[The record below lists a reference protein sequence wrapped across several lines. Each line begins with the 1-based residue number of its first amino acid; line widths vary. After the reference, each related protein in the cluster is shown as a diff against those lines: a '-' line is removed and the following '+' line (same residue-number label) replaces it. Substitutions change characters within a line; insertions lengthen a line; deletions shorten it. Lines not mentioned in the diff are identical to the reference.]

1 MLCKPILSQTD
12 QSDSLPCA
20 LRGRGGLII
29 YLQLLVSDFDSV
41 HMENCGG
48 GEVEGE
54 TYLGNVKVAASITIF
69 GEQRN
74 HHASSKMHSILLVFK
89 P

>member
-12 QSDSLPCA
+12 QSDSLPCV

-41 HMENCGG
+41 HMENWEVLVECPGMGGGGGGGGGGAVGG
-48 GEVEGE
+48 GEVE
-54 TYLGNVKVAASITIF
+54 
-69 GEQRN
+69 
-74 HHASSKMHSILLVFK
+74 
-89 P
+89 